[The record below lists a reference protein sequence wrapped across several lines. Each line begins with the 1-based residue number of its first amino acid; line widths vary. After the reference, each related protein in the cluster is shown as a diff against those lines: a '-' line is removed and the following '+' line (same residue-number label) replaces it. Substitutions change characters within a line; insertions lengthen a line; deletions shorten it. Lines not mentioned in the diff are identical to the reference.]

1 MAKLTIEDVRNRV
14 EVTYGGLFELISTEY
29 VNTMIPVDIKCK
41 RCGLVKRI
49 PPNIIKCKPTWC
61 ASCDS
66 QNARLDTFS
75 VARRIKEATNGEY
88 ELLGEYKNANTSVLV
103 RHNSEK
109 CDNNEYMVKWG
120 NFKSGRRCPK
130 CRTTFAE
137 TKKRVSGWEQVFM
150 KELEESGYEMIS
162 SETKKKKDKI
172 EINNKNCNH
181 ESFLMSPDKFERGQR
196 CPKCLRSTGEEE
208 IAKVLSKNNLRYIEQ
223 KRFDDLVYKNRLS
236 FDFAVIDNED
246 KIIAMIEFDGE
257 QHFRAVDFF
266 GGSDNFEKTKLRDS
280 MKNDYCMKNN
290 IQLLRI
296 SYLEFENIESI
307 IIKYFKYIIK

>member
-137 TKKRVSGWEQVFM
+137 TKKRVSGWEPVFM
-150 KELEESGYEMIS
+150 KELEESGCEMIS
-162 SETKKKKDKI
+162 SETKKKKDKV
-172 EINNKNCNH
+172 EINNKKCKH
-181 ESFLMSPDKFERGQR
+181 ESFFMTPDKFLMGQR
-196 CPKCLRSTGEEE
+196 CPYCPRSYGEER
-208 IAKVLSKNNLRYIEQ
+208 IARYLDENGMTFKSQYSFQDLAMKKPLR
-223 KRFDDLVYKNRLS
+223 
-236 FDFAVIDNED
+236 FDFAIFDED
-246 KIIAMIEFDGE
+246 MNLKLLIEFDGE
-257 QHFRAVDFF
+257 QHFKPVTHF
-266 GGSDNFEKTKLRDS
+266 GGEKKYKNQVRSDN
-280 MKNDYCMKNN
+280 MKNKYCETND
-290 IQLLRI
+290 IPLLRI
-296 SYLEFENIESI
+296 PYLDVDNIEGI
-307 IIKYFKYIIK
+307 LDEIKQVKL